1 MYEQNVESLQE
12 KVKELLSTIDIVHE
26 ENIELAREL
35 TQIYDEIADEKDILE
50 ENMT

>member
-1 MYEQNVESLQE
+1 MENLQL
-12 KVKELLSTIDIVHE
+12 KVKDLLSTIDFVHE

-35 TQIYDEIADEKDILE
+35 THIYDEIADEKDILE